1 MKKHVALR
9 CVLSLATAL
18 LLALSPFTAALAEP
32 SSETLLLAEG
42 TAAETQARIDDSG
55 VEGPTIFFVAGTHGN
70 EWAGYYAADEL
81 MEEIFPTAGK
91 IIWVPRAN
99 IQACN
104 IEQRTAEDEV
114 NLNRVYPGDPEG
126 NPVEQVAAEIMALI
140 EQEQPVA
147 VVDMHEGYNFYGVD
161 GSIGN
166 SLVLGATDG
175 SFVNGLEIIIRVN
188 ARTATIRILPLT
200 PMPPPAASTTRY
212 PPGWALIP
220 TPSRLRRCWKWRS
233 ALHSRNCLCIPSSIS
248 TASPLRRSP
257 HDEFPWRRR

>member
-18 LLALSPFTAALAEP
+18 LLALSPFTTALAEP

-188 ARTATIRILPLT
+188 AQNGDHPDFTFDSNAPAGSLNHEVSTRLGIDTYTIETSQVLEMEERIAQQKLFVHTILDI
-200 PMPPPAASTTRY
+200 Y
-212 PPGWALIP
+212 GIP
-220 TPSRLRRCWKWRS
+220 VEEES
-233 ALHSRNCLCIPSSIS
+233 A
-248 TASPLRRSP
+248 
-257 HDEFPWRRR
+257 

>member
-18 LLALSPFTAALAEP
+18 LLALSPFTTALAEP

-114 NLNRVYPGDPEG
+114 NLNRVYPGNSEG

-175 SFVNGLEIIIRVN
+175 SFMNGLEIISRVN
-188 ARTATIRILPLT
+188 AQNGDHPHFTFDSNAPAGSLNHEVSTRLGIDTYTIETSQVLEMEERIAQQKLFVHTILDV
-200 PMPPPAASTTRY
+200 Y
-212 PPGWALIP
+212 GIP
-220 TPSRLRRCWKWRS
+220 VEEES
-233 ALHSRNCLCIPSSIS
+233 A
-248 TASPLRRSP
+248 
-257 HDEFPWRRR
+257 

>member
-1 MKKHVALR
+1 MKRHVVTR
-9 CVLSLATAL
+9 ILSLA
-18 LLALSPFTAALAEP
+18 LALMLALPCFTAALAEGP

-99 IQACN
+99 ILACE
-104 IEQRTAEDEV
+104 IGQRTAEDEV
-114 NLNRVYPGDPEG
+114 NLNRVYPGDAG
-126 NPVEQVAAEIMALI
+126 ASPVEVVAADIWALI
-140 EQEQPVA
+140 EREQPVA

-166 SLVLGATDG
+166 SLVLGATDT
-175 SFVNGLEIIIRVN
+175 SFINGLEILIRVN
-188 ARTATIRILPLT
+188 GQNGGHPDFTYDSNAPAGSLNHEVSTRLGIDTYTIETSQVLTMEERITQQKLFVRTILDI
-200 PMPPPAASTTRY
+200 Y
-212 PPGWALIP
+212 GIP
-220 TPSRLRRCWKWRS
+220 VEEVN
-233 ALHSRNCLCIPSSIS
+233 A
-248 TASPLRRSP
+248 
-257 HDEFPWRRR
+257 

>member
-114 NLNRVYPGDPEG
+114 NLNRVYPGAPEG

-188 ARTATIRILPLT
+188 AQNGDHPDFTFDANAPAGSLNHEVSTRLGIDTYTIETSQVLEMEERIAQQKLFVHTILDI
-200 PMPPPAASTTRY
+200 Y
-212 PPGWALIP
+212 GIP
-220 TPSRLRRCWKWRS
+220 VEEES
-233 ALHSRNCLCIPSSIS
+233 A
-248 TASPLRRSP
+248 
-257 HDEFPWRRR
+257 

>member
-32 SSETLLLAEG
+32 SSETILLAEG

-188 ARTATIRILPLT
+188 APAGSLNHEVSTRLGIDTYTIETSQVLEMEERIAQQKLFVHTILDI
-200 PMPPPAASTTRY
+200 Y
-212 PPGWALIP
+212 GIP
-220 TPSRLRRCWKWRS
+220 VEEES
-233 ALHSRNCLCIPSSIS
+233 A
-248 TASPLRRSP
+248 
-257 HDEFPWRRR
+257 

>member
-32 SSETLLLAEG
+32 SSETILLAEG

-188 ARTATIRILPLT
+188 AQNGDPPDFTFDSNAPAGSLNHEVSTRLGIDTYTIETSQVLEMEERIAQQKLFVHTILDI
-200 PMPPPAASTTRY
+200 Y
-212 PPGWALIP
+212 GIP
-220 TPSRLRRCWKWRS
+220 VEEES
-233 ALHSRNCLCIPSSIS
+233 A
-248 TASPLRRSP
+248 
-257 HDEFPWRRR
+257 

>member
-18 LLALSPFTAALAEP
+18 LLALSPFTTALAEP

-70 EWAGYYAADEL
+70 EWAGYYAADAL

-114 NLNRVYPGDPEG
+114 NLNRVYPGNSEG

-175 SFVNGLEIIIRVN
+175 SFMNGLEIISRVN
-188 ARTATIRILPLT
+188 AQNCDHPDFTFDSNAPAGSLNHEVSTRLGIDTYTIETSQVLEMEERIAQQKLFVHTILDV
-200 PMPPPAASTTRY
+200 Y
-212 PPGWALIP
+212 GIP
-220 TPSRLRRCWKWRS
+220 VEEES
-233 ALHSRNCLCIPSSIS
+233 A
-248 TASPLRRSP
+248 
-257 HDEFPWRRR
+257 